1 MVLSKEMSMDIHA
14 FTSLVGETP
23 RQIRFLIAEGFI
35 PPPRGGRAT
44 AEYGDDHAA
53 AIRRYQ
59 RLREQG
65 IAPAGIRALLQAGE
79 ATPFPVVPGITLL
92 VDPSLLGSGAQAGPA
107 LARLA
112 LLLPDILRKDAT

>member
-1 MVLSKEMSMDIHA
+1 MNIRELAAATGIAE
-14 FTSLVGETP
+14 
-23 RQIRFLIAEGFI
+23 RQVRYLIAEGFI

-59 RLREQG
+59 RLRELG
-65 IAPAGIRALLQAGE
+65 FPPAAIRVLLQSGE
-79 ATPFPVVPGITLL
+79 GAPFPVAPGITLL
-92 VDPSLLGSGAQAGPA
+92 VDPALLGSGTEAAPL

-112 LLLPDILRKDAT
+112 ALLADILRKDET

>member
-1 MVLSKEMSMDIHA
+1 MNIRELAAATGIAE
-14 FTSLVGETP
+14 
-23 RQIRFLIAEGFI
+23 RQIRYLIAEGFI